1 MSRPVWWN
9 LPNQLTL
16 GRIVLAFVLFALLAL
31 EISENSLFSDRSTTL
46 WLSIALFVVCVLT
59 DWLDGHYARKL
70 NQVTAF
76 GRIADPFAD
85 KLLVLGTLIFL
96 IPISP
101 LIPAW
106 FVVILLAR
114 EFLVSGLRSYMESQG
129 VAFGARGGGKLKM
142 ICQSLMI
149 PFVLFVEAFD
159 PDRTAATES
168 LPLVPIAQF
177 LIGAT
182 LLITLVSMID
192 YMIVAMKA
200 EPARAEESSP

>member
-1 MSRPVWWN
+1 MPRPVWWN

-16 GRIVLAFVLFALLAL
+16 SRILLAFVLFALLAL
-31 EISENSLFSDRSTTL
+31 EISGNSLFSDRSTTL
-46 WLSIALFVVCVLT
+46 WLSIGLFVVCVLT
-59 DWLDGHYARKL
+59 DWLDGHFARKMNL
-70 NQVTAF
+70 VTAF

-96 IPISP
+96 IPISA

-106 FVVILLAR
+106 FVVVLLAR
-114 EFLVSGLRSYMESQG
+114 EFLVSGLRSYLESQG
-129 VAFGARGGGKLKM
+129 IAFGARVGGKLKM

-159 PDRTAATES
+159 PDRTAASDS
-168 LPLVPIAQF
+168 LLLVPIAQI

-182 LLITLVSMID
+182 FFITLVSMID
-192 YMIVAMKA
+192 YMKVAMKA
-200 EPARAEESSP
+200 EPAHAEESTS